1 MQITKFFF
9 HHSVNLL
16 NISILIARLT
26 IGVLIAYHGYE
37 KLVSFDTYAVQFPD
51 PLNIGSVLSLR
62 LVVFSEFFGG
72 LGLILGVLTRF
83 FAFSLLLTMVVA
95 VFIVHAQDIFQM
107 KELAI
112 IYMLI
117 SVSILVSGG
126 GKYSLDNIIQKILIK
141 KI

>member
-1 MQITKFFF
+1 MQITKLFF
-9 HHSVNLL
+9 HHSVNLF

-37 KLVSFDTYAVQFPD
+37 KLVNFDVYVAQFPD
-51 PLNIGSVLSLR
+51 PLSIGSSLSLR

-72 LGLILGVLTRF
+72 LGLILGILTRF
-83 FAFSLLLTMVVA
+83 FAFSLILTMAVA
-95 VFIVHAQDIFQM
+95 VFIVHAQDVFQM
-107 KELAI
+107 KELAM

-126 GKYSLDNIIQKILIK
+126 GKYSLDNLIQKILTK
-141 KI
+141 